1 MERSARREAVALL
14 VLAVTSCG
22 GGKRVVPAGERVAP
36 ALAAALDMADRV
48 RSPWRCAAPDG
59 PSLVDEKLAVE
70 GGTWIAAG
78 HTVRLDL
85 PRKGEVV
92 IGAIAD
98 AGGAAPATLAALG
111 RLHDKLAKADV
122 VLALGGMGTTQAEL
136 EATLGAIADKAYPL
150 VAVPGDLEAVG
161 AQTAAITALRGKG
174 LVVIDGRLAR
184 RVELPGVV
192 IATIPG
198 SAAAR
203 RLVAGPEGCGYR
215 AADVT
220 AALAELTPH
229 PSLRILASAEA
240 PRETTSGE
248 PTGQRVL
255 TAVAGQEI
263 DVALHGPT
271 TEAASRARNGA
282 RDGDAV
288 ALTPGTSDAT
298 ARLPGPVHPP
308 SAGLLTV
315 HGTSWTWKPITDG
328 E

>member
-22 GGKRVVPAGERVAP
+22 GGKRAVPAGERVAP
-36 ALAAALDMADRV
+36 VLAAALDMADRV

-59 PSLVDEKLAVE
+59 PPLADEQLAVGE
-70 GGTWIAAG
+70 RTWIAAG

-85 PRKGEVV
+85 PRKGEMV

-98 AGGAAPATLAALG
+98 AGGAAPATIAALG
-111 RLHDKLAKADV
+111 RLHQKLAKADV
-122 VLALGGMGTTQAEL
+122 VIALGGMGTTQAEI

-150 VAVPGDLEAVG
+150 VALPGDLESVSG
-161 AQTAAITALRGKG
+161 QTAAIAALRGKG

-184 RVELPGVV
+184 RVELPGVM

-198 SAAAR
+198 SASAS
-203 RLVAGPEGCGYR
+203 RLVAGAEGCGYR

-220 AALAELTPH
+220 TALAELTPH

-240 PRETTSGE
+240 PRETPGGE
-248 PTGQRVL
+248 PTGEVAL
-255 TAVAGQEI
+255 TASAGQEI

-271 TEAASRARNGA
+271 TEAASRARSGA
-282 RDGDAV
+282 RAGDAV
-288 ALTPGTSDAT
+288 ALTPGTADAT
-298 ARLPGPVHPP
+298 ARLPGPAHPP
-308 SAGLLTV
+308 SAGLLTI
-315 HGTSWTWKPITDG
+315 HGTSWTWKPITDD